1 MQLDV
6 DTAIRDAGLG
16 NTLRVSAPPRNRD
29 DVYEASASG
38 PLRHFREK
46 PDAGTLLQIR
56 VRVLLIALIDSNSL
70 FWQDQVEQNAGNTG
84 QADPGQ

>member
-1 MQLDV
+1 ML
-6 DTAIRDAGLG
+6 ILSSWM
-16 NTLRVSAPPRNRD
+16 RVRETHCECQPRNRD

-70 FWQDQVEQNAGNTG
+70 FWQDQVEQNARNTG

>member
-1 MQLDV
+1 MLILSSWMRV
-6 DTAIRDAGLG
+6 RE
-16 NTLRVSAPPRNRD
+16 TLCECQPRNRD